1 MVDTLM
7 RSCCSHH
14 WSGSFVLIGQLSCH
28 HDDWYDCVCDSSEE
42 TCLMTTG
49 RQCFMNDV
57 GVPLMGYHRVL
68 GIQGNPRQVL
78 PPSVSKGDVFPML
91 DPVFRRS
98 VTCSHDDN
106 HVVMVT
112 KHDNSL
118 TFRYRDRRIHLPQ

>member
-42 TCLMTTG
+42 TFLMTTG

-68 GIQGNPRQVL
+68 GIQCNPRQVL
-78 PPSVSKGDVFPML
+78 PPSVVRAMSSP
-91 DPVFRRS
+91 
-98 VTCSHDDN
+98 CSILCSGAPSRAH
-106 HVVMVT
+106 MVT